1 MTKLCTGCPI
11 NGVMIGVYECR
22 MAYPE
27 ESIRIEKNI
36 NAKTIGNITST
47 THALCA

>member
-1 MTKLCTGCPI
+1 MNKLWTGCPM

-27 ESIRIEKNI
+27 ENIRIEKNI
-36 NAKTIGNITST
+36 KAKTIGNTYF
-47 THALCA
+47 